1 MRETMSFWGQGDSDP
16 MKEKKWGENERMAKM
31 RRRRKRRSEA
41 LCCVVLCCV
50 GGFGDVF
57 VWRCERERERER
69 RRERERD
76 FGLFWFLLFC
86 FVVCLFVCCEKVSAS
101 RIVVLLEM

>member
-1 MRETMSFWGQGDSDP
+1 M
-16 MKEKKWGENERMAKM
+16 
-31 RRRRKRRSEA
+31 
-41 LCCVVLCCV
+41 LCCVVL
-50 GGFGDVF
+50 GGLVMFLCGDVK
-57 VWRCERERERER
+57 EKEKEKE
-69 RRERERD
+69 RERERD

>member
-1 MRETMSFWGQGDSDP
+1 
-16 MKEKKWGENERMAKM
+16 MKEKKWGENERMAK
-31 RRRRKRRSEA
+31 RRRSEA
-41 LCCVVLCCV
+41 LCCVCCV

-57 VWRCERERERER
+57 AGDVKEKEKEKEKERG
-69 RRERERD
+69 RD